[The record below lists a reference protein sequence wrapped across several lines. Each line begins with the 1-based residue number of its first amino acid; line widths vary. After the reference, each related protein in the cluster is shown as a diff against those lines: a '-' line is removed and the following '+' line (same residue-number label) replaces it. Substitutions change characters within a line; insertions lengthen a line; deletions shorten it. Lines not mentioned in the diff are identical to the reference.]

1 MKTYLQSIQESSLE
15 IFDAKILLAHVLLIE
30 TGALRL
36 HDKSLLTRAQ
46 YDSFQSLIQRRL
58 AGEPVDRIIGS
69 RGFYLGEFK
78 VTPDVLSPRPDTECI
93 IEGILNHISNRK
105 DEPLSILDLG
115 TGSGCIII
123 SLLMSLNNANGIAV
137 DISTKALQIAMHNAE
152 VNHVSNRATFI
163 QSNWLDAINET
174 FDIIVSNPPYIP
186 TANIEG
192 LQTEVKGFDPML
204 ALDGGDDGLNPYH
217 IIVKEAHAH
226 LNPSGIIAVEYG
238 FDQAEKISEI
248 FTNSGFEIIHYLYD
262 LNQINRGLLA
272 KSVIN
277 TPK

>member
-1 MKTYLQSIQESSLE
+1 MKTYLQSIQESSIE
-15 IFDAKILLAHVLLIE
+15 IFDAKVLLAHVLHIE

-36 HDKSLLTRAQ
+36 HDNSLLTSPQ
-46 YDSFQSLIQRRL
+46 YDLFQSMVQRRL
-58 AGEPVDRIIGS
+58 AGEPADLIIGS

-115 TGSGCIII
+115 TGSGCIVI
-123 SLLMSLNNANGIAV
+123 SLLMSLNNANGTGV
-137 DISTKALQIAMHNAE
+137 DISTKALQVARHNAE
-152 VNHVSNRATFI
+152 VNDVSSKATFI
-163 QSNWLDAINET
+163 QSNWLDTINET

-186 TANIEG
+186 TADIEG
-192 LQTEVKGFDPML
+192 LQTEVKCFDPML

-217 IIVKEAHAH
+217 IIAQGAHAH
-226 LNPSGIIAVEYG
+226 LNPNGIIAVEYG
-238 FDQAEKISEI
+238 FNQAEQILEI
-248 FTNSGFEIIHYLYD
+248 FTDNGFEIIDSLYD

-272 KSVIN
+272 KRGIN